1 MRDEAKR
8 ELAEQF
14 SRHVADGTTYNAG
27 TVVAQPTAG
36 YLDADQWQAERA
48 RVLRRLPVV
57 VAMSGQLTRPGDYA
71 TFELP
76 DLPVLTVRGHDGLAR
91 VFVNACRHR
100 GVMLCD
106 AAAGHVGRTLVC
118 PFHAWSYR
126 TDGRLAA
133 IPDAEGFAAADPADL
148 GLVELPSVERLGLVW
163 VQAPDLDG
171 YLGAGLVDELASYG
185 LDGHHAYRSTTL
197 TVEANWKLFYETF
210 LEFYHGVYLHR
221 STLAHLMQ
229 RNLVHFDRIGEHW
242 RMAAAKQSIRAAA
255 ADDPTAW
262 NVLDHAVVSYD
273 IFPNLAINVHGDH
286 AAVYRILPDQ
296 RRADRC
302 TWHFTMLTPEPV
314 DPDSKAGRYFSKNFD
329 YIVSTGHE
337 DMAMAASAQRTL
349 AATDRVLH
357 GGFEPVLQ
365 WFHQRIAAETAAG

>member
-1 MRDEAKR
+1 
-8 ELAEQF
+8 
-14 SRHVADGTTYNAG
+14 V
-27 TVVAQPTAG
+27 
-36 YLDADQWQAERA
+36 
-48 RVLRRLPVV
+48 
-57 VAMSGQLTRPGDYA
+57 
-71 TFELP
+71 
-76 DLPVLTVRGHDGLAR
+76 
-91 VFVNACRHR
+91 
-100 GVMLCD
+100 
-106 AAAGHVGRTLVC
+106 
-118 PFHAWSYR
+118 
-126 TDGRLAA
+126 
-133 IPDAEGFAAADPADL
+133 
-148 GLVELPSVERLGLVW
+148 PSVERLGLVW

-185 LDGHHAYRSTTL
+185 LDGHHAFRSATL

-255 ADDPTAW
+255 ADDPTTW
-262 NVLDHAVVSYD
+262 NVLEHAVVSYD

-286 AAVYRILPDQ
+286 AAVYRILPD
-296 RRADRC
+296 RRRSDRC